1 MGALAPVAVLTHAG
15 AQERV
20 FVDSGTFLVAAFVPS
35 APSGGLE
42 QDSFVAPWVQPF
54 EPHFLECRCV
64 VDGAAGPQP
73 STNGLDVMGHQSAT
87 LMLKVKPDAA
97 GTANFVRTF
106 NAAGIRVSKSRLGVS
121 TVGFLEGHT
130 GRGSG
135 GARHLRR
142 SSSGSGATSH
152 SGSPG
157 GDASRQ
163 DVVFTQFQDVEVDG
177 DGVARFGPRM
187 PGSPANAVAIER
199 ALMGANAHVARVR
212 RQRVR
217 DAAAEVM
224 GTPQQQPGT
233 PPSDRRRV
241 GAMSDPEGPAPRP
254 RPATTLPSPAP
265 SSPLVS
271 DPRAGEA
278 GDSWGSASSG
288 MRRLRR
294 SAQLG
299 ADATPTRL
307 FTESGE
313 PGPGASPSS
322 ASDARR
328 SGADASRPDAVAARH
343 GRSPRSRIP
352 QPQRRALG
360 VAAQRKQRARSKER
374 VGSRSGVVRGPLP
387 ASPTTRGGQSATTTP
402 TTTTPRRGGC
412 STQHSEGST
421 AVLIA
426 KFEALGVDHA
436 YVRDCFVRGLTWG
449 LCLTVDVCCMPWC
462 RFAVLLAE
470 QQQQLAL
477 LQAQLAQLQSPA
489 SSSRDTRQTS
499 LPATP
504 SPPPSQPAA
513 ASPPVA
519 VSAVPGS
526 VTAVASQAW
535 ARPVDASTPLL
546 TAVSVAPPAA
556 VAGASVA
563 TPVTLH
569 MGSGSSPACVVNAP
583 TPAPAPP
590 VAVVAADPAPA
601 DSTAASAGADT
612 LALVPVAAL
621 PEQRPRTAA
630 ERLQCAESRYPVR
643 LEGWGGD
650 RWNGRSFTDC
660 AARSEVDDDGGSDS
674 DGGVADVFDAPLAEP
689 SDLERLI
696 RDGER
701 TVRPLPAVQAGRAAA
716 SVRGTVVSGLGYG
729 ADDETSIAAPPLP
742 RCVCVCVC
750 VAVCGCG
757 CGCGWGW
764 GVAVAGA
771 WLFERGCA
779 VMRFRGLTVSMGWWD
794 FLLQIVTRV

>member
-20 FVDSGTFLVAAFVPS
+20 FVDSGTFLLAAFVPS

-142 SSSGSGATSH
+142 SSSGSGATTH

-307 FTESGE
+307 FTDSGE

-387 ASPTTRGGQSATTTP
+387 ASPTTLGGQSATTTP
-402 TTTTPRRGGC
+402 TTTTTSRRGGC
-412 STQHSEGST
+412 GTQHSEGST

-449 LCLTVDVCCMPWC
+449 AVPDGGRVLYAVVQVRCPAC
-462 RFAVLLAE
+462 RAA
-470 QQQQLAL
+470 
-477 LQAQLAQLQSPA
+477 
-489 SSSRDTRQTS
+489 
-499 LPATP
+499 ATARP
-504 SPPPSQPAA
+504 SP
-513 ASPPVA
+513 
-519 VSAVPGS
+519 
-526 VTAVASQAW
+526 
-535 ARPVDASTPLL
+535 
-546 TAVSVAPPAA
+546 
-556 VAGASVA
+556 
-563 TPVTLH
+563 
-569 MGSGSSPACVVNAP
+569 SPACPAAITRLVV
-583 TPAPAPP
+583 
-590 VAVVAADPAPA
+590 
-601 DSTAASAGADT
+601 
-612 LALVPVAAL
+612 
-621 PEQRPRTAA
+621 
-630 ERLQCAESRYPVR
+630 
-643 LEGWGGD
+643 
-650 RWNGRSFTDC
+650 
-660 AARSEVDDDGGSDS
+660 
-674 DGGVADVFDAPLAEP
+674 
-689 SDLERLI
+689 
-696 RDGER
+696 
-701 TVRPLPAVQAGRAAA
+701 
-716 SVRGTVVSGLGYG
+716 
-729 ADDETSIAAPPLP
+729 
-742 RCVCVCVC
+742 
-750 VAVCGCG
+750 
-757 CGCGWGW
+757 
-764 GVAVAGA
+764 
-771 WLFERGCA
+771 
-779 VMRFRGLTVSMGWWD
+779 M
-794 FLLQIVTRV
+794 